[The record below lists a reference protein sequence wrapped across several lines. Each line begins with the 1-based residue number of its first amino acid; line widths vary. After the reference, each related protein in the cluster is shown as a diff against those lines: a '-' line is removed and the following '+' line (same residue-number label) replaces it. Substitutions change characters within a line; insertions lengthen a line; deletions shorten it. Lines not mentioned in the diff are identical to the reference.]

1 MSKKVMSKKVTKITK
16 KQLETIVGQ
25 KNVTDQLI
33 INLGMLEAKKHEL
46 LHEFAIA
53 SGELEDTKKDL
64 EADYGKINID
74 LQTGIF
80 TRAEDEQDS

>member
-1 MSKKVMSKKVTKITK
+1 
-16 KQLETIVGQ
+16 
-25 KNVTDQLI
+25 
-33 INLGMLEAKKHEL
+33 MLEAKKHEL